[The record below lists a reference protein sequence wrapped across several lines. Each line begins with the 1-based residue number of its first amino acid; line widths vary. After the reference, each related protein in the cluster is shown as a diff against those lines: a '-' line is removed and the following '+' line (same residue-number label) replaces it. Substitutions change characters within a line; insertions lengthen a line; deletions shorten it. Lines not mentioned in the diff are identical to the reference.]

1 MEKECGVLQLKA
13 PKTFSWR
20 IGSKKSNER
29 WRSRS
34 FSIHPNTFRFLIQ
47 PTENETE
54 SGIFYLCEI
63 NNGVSK
69 TYDLNISLTYIHEIK
84 TLLRKNTKPVK
95 YGIWFKY
102 KLAKI
107 KTNNLV
113 KTTCTF
119 LKRGIWN
126 ETIQVLGES
135 FYKNS

>member
-1 MEKECGVLQLKA
+1 MEKECGELQLSA
-13 PKTFSWR
+13 PKTFSWKVGR
-20 IGSKKSNER
+20 QKSNER

-34 FSIHPNTFRFLIQ
+34 FSILSNTFCFLIQ

-54 SGIFYLCEI
+54 SGILCLCEI
-63 NNGVSK
+63 NNGVSN
-69 TYDLNISLTYIHEIK
+69 TYDLNISLTTHEIK

-113 KTTCTF
+113 KITCTF